1 MRTSVTQCVFATNL
15 GEARLKRS
23 EYQTRP
29 YQVSRHWAKALMQ
42 EWTAQA
48 LLEEEFHLQQTVLS
62 SDDPLKEAESQI
74 FFITTFAKPLLQLTE
89 KVVPELSMYG
99 NVCKQNLKTWNRI
112 KAELVQERQTSAN
125 AAIKTRGSSFAS
137 PLTPSY
143 AEPISPPPSSS
154 ASSTSHISSPPPLSP
169 RQPEYYQSAFPLTR
183 PTFHLR
189 PPSDRSYT
197 PSCQGRSDN
206 DSISFPDSPTES
218 ESAASSMFSATS
230 DSSSSNKCPSTGSG
244 SALALSQI
252 DRSPTPSLQNT
263 PHEAIRAA
271 SRLGSLPRIKDEKR
285 TKGSRNSWSAATSMA
300 GGLAAL
306 FYSPTPSSDSSL
318 SGPGSTCPIA
328 ATTGVAA
335 PSAVLHASS
344 PPSSGGFLMARPF
357 KLQVSP

>member
-1 MRTSVTQCVFATNL
+1 
-15 GEARLKRS
+15 
-23 EYQTRP
+23 
-29 YQVSRHWAKALMQ
+29 MQ

-74 FFITTFAKPLLQLTE
+74 FFITKFAKPLLQLTE

-99 NVCKQNLKTWNRI
+99 NVCKQNLKTWTRI
-112 KAELVQERQTSAN
+112 KAELVQERQFPAN

-137 PLTPSY
+137 SLTASY
-143 AEPISPPPSSS
+143 AEPLSPPPSSS
-154 ASSTSHISSPPPLSP
+154 ASSASQISSPPPLSP

-189 PPSDRSYT
+189 PPSDHSYP
-197 PSCQGRSDN
+197 PSYQGRSDN
-206 DSISFPDSPTES
+206 DLISFPDSPTES

-230 DSSSSNKCPSTGSG
+230 DSSSSNRCPSTGSG
-244 SALALSQI
+244 SALSQI

-271 SRLGSLPRIKDEKR
+271 SRLGSLPRIKDAKR
-285 TKGSRNSWSAATSMA
+285 TKGSRNSWSAASSMA

-318 SGPGSTCPIA
+318 SRPGSTCPIA
-328 ATTGVAA
+328 AATGVAA